1 MPRHF
6 PRRADAL
13 LFWFLSV
20 AALAL
25 SAVSVAGSLAQVGRT
40 FPGFVV
46 WNNLFVPA
54 LGRPDWNGIR
64 AGIPFRVRL
73 AAVDSRPVSD
83 RKEVR
88 AVVRFAPLGAVH
100 RYTFEGPPGHAGAT
114 TRTIAS
120 QRFTATDWAATMG
133 VYVLNGLAFLLAGL
147 AVFWLKPESRQSR
160 AVLAFGALWGL
171 TLVLAVDLFTAGRF
185 ERIYFLLQCLSP
197 AAALHLGLTFPEPR
211 FPVKRS
217 GAPLTWVYA
226 AGLAA
231 GIAENLLLYRS
242 YAWFLP
248 LDNAVYLAL
257 AATGALA
264 IGSITLSVFRA
275 DSPLARRR
283 ARVVLAGSL
292 AAFLIP
298 LPALVAFFLLGTS
311 VSFSLLTLTGFMFP
325 LSIGYAIARHDLFE
339 ADRFVKLALGWALI
353 TGLVSIGYAGAVLV
367 ADRLVAGLALSKSPW
382 FPIAFILAALATI
395 VPLRDRVQRAVDRV
409 FYRSRVDYRSTVGRA
424 SERMTTLL
432 DRNAI
437 VAHVV
442 STLREVLFLDRAAIW
457 EREDE
462 GLLRRG
468 AAEDGAG
475 VPGISRGDP
484 GLETFESRGTI
495 LSRDEVEESPKLR
508 NRRAALRS
516 LFVRL
521 DATLLVPLSRSGRVM
536 GLIAVGAK
544 ASGGP
549 LSAEDVDVLRTLAN
563 ETAIALANAGAIEAL
578 RSAQARLVQSERLAA
593 IGELSAAVAH
603 GIRNPLAGIR
613 MAAQM
618 GLEDLAAGDP
628 VRENLEDVISEVDK
642 LEAQVRG
649 ILDFARPF
657 EPSLAPVDLSVLVD
671 ELVTTL
677 RPQLDAAVISVEVKT
692 DAGLPQAFAD
702 SAHLGQALQALV
714 VNGMEAMPGGGRV
727 TIRLS
732 PSPRFHGGTR
742 IAVEDTGPGV
752 PPEMRERIFTLFT
765 TTKRTGTG
773 VGLAVVRKIV
783 ERHGGTIAIEP
794 AVSGGARFVIDL
806 PAAQGMA

>member
-6 PRRADAL
+6 PRRADAF
-13 LFWFLSV
+13 LFWFLSA

-54 LGRPDWNGIR
+54 LGRPNWNGIR

-73 AAVDSRPVSD
+73 AAMDGRPVSD
-83 RKEVR
+83 REGVWAIVR
-88 AVVRFAPLGAVH
+88 SAPLGAVH
-100 RYTFEGPPGHAGAT
+100 RYTFEGPPGHADAT
-114 TRTIAS
+114 TRAIAS

-133 VYVLNGLAFLLAGL
+133 VYVLNGLAFLVTGL
-147 AVFWLKPESRQSR
+147 AVFWLKPESRQSH
-160 AVLAFGALWGL
+160 ALLAFGVIWGL
-171 TLVLAVDLFTAGRF
+171 TLVLAVDVLCSGRL
-185 ERIYFLLQCLSP
+185 ERVYFMLQALSP
-197 AAALHLGLTFPEPR
+197 AAILHLGLTFPEPR

-217 GAPLTWVYA
+217 
-226 AGLAA
+226 AGFLA
-231 GIAENLLLYRS
+231 GIYGVGLLAGFAQNRLLYRS
-242 YAWFLP
+242 YEGYLP

-257 AATGALA
+257 AATGAIA
-264 IGSITLSVFRA
+264 IGSMAISVFRA
-275 DSPLARRR
+275 HSPLARRR

-339 ADRFVKLALGWALI
+339 ADRFVKLTLVWAVL
-353 TGLVSIGYAGAVLV
+353 TGLVSIGYAGTVLA
-367 ADRLVAGLALSKSPW
+367 ADRLVAGLALSRSPY
-382 FPIAFILAALATI
+382 FPVAFVIAALATI
-395 VPLRDRVQRAVDRV
+395 VPLRDLVQRAVDRV
-409 FYRSRVDYRSTVGRA
+409 FYRTRVDYKETVARA

-432 DRNAI
+432 DRDAI

-442 STLREVLFLDRAAIW
+442 STLREVLFLEGATVW
-457 EREDE
+457 EFEDD

-468 AAEDGAG
+468 AGSAG
-475 VPGISRGDP
+475 EATQAIPMSDP
-484 GLETFESRGTI
+484 GLAAFSAHGSI
-495 LSRDEVEESPKLR
+495 LSRDEVEESPR
-508 NRRAALRS
+508 FRDCREALRA
-516 LFVRL
+516 LFYRFE
-521 DATLLVPLSRSGRVM
+521 ATLLVPLTRTGQTR
-536 GLIAVGAK
+536 GLIVVGRK
-544 ASGGP
+544 ASGSP
-549 LSAEDVDVLRTLAN
+549 LSAEDLDVLRTLAN
-563 ETAIALANAGAIEAL
+563 EAAIALANAGAMEAL
-578 RSAQARLVQSERLAA
+578 RGAQEQLIRSERLAA

-613 MAAQM
+613 IAAQM
-618 GLEDLAAGDP
+618 GLEDLAADHP
-628 VRENLEDVISEVDK
+628 VRENLQDVISEVDK

-657 EPSLAPVDLSVLVD
+657 EPTLAPVDLPVLVD
-671 ELVTTL
+671 DLVTTL
-677 RPQLDAAVISVEVKT
+677 RPQLDASGVSVEVKT
-692 DAGLPQAFAD
+692 DAGLPQAFVD

-714 VNGMEAMPGGGRV
+714 VNAMEATPGGGRI

-732 PSPRFHGGTR
+732 PSPRLAGGAR

-773 VGLAVVRKIV
+773 VGLAVVQKIV
-783 ERHGGTIAIEP
+783 ERHGGTIAIES
-794 AVSGGARFVIDL
+794 ADSGGARFVIDL
-806 PAAQGMA
+806 PAPQGMA